1 MSDTLGTA
9 YRAYKE
15 FHCRCRS
22 NVFPITYDNRPIV
35 HGLISSQGEFEATP
49 EGDSVV
55 SSAPVGSGSM
65 LLDTGAT
72 TTVLDLEI
80 AEKLSLPET
89 ELYTEET
96 VSGIGGSISVRQF
109 TGVIYL
115 SDWGIT
121 VPTTFLA
128 FPLLA
133 QTGFTAIIGMDI
145 LSDYVL
151 VVDGPEKKI
160 DLY

>member
-9 YRAYKE
+9 YKG
-15 FHCRCRS
+15 FHCRCRF
-22 NVFPITYDNRPIV
+22 NVFPITSDNRPIV
-35 HGLISSQGEFEATP
+35 HGLISSQAEFEVTP
-49 EGDSVV
+49 EGGSIA

-72 TTVLDLEI
+72 ATVLDLEI

-89 ELYTEET
+89 ELYKEET
-96 VSGIGGSISVRQF
+96 VSGIGGSVSVRQF
-109 TGVIYL
+109 TGVTYL
-115 SDWGIT
+115 STWGIT

-128 FPLLA
+128 FPILV

-145 LSDYVL
+145 LSDFVL
-151 VVDGPEKKI
+151 IVDGPGKRI
-160 DLY
+160 DLR